1 MILKQGEHKAPGGLY
16 GLLVSARGF
25 SQRRAVLAN
34 LVQEVL
40 SKHGVLDG
48 NPSAPSLRTAWR
60 KRRLATPVIFA

>member
-34 LVQEVL
+34 LVQEV
-40 SKHGVLDG
+40 
-48 NPSAPSLRTAWR
+48 SAR
-60 KRRLATPVIFA
+60 RRLVSGEA